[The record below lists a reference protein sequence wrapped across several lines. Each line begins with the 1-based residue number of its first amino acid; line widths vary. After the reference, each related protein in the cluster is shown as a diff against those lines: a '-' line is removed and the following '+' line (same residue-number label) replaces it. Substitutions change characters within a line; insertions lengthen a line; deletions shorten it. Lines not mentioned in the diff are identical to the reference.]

1 MKTTR
6 RILLVCVV
14 ALLTTGPA
22 FAQNKDLNGSKDH
35 PLLTRYP
42 ESIID
47 KYSIVVFDEFTL
59 PLGKVKAGGFE
70 KFQSLKG
77 KITRIF
83 YDLPKGPSI
92 LEVYRYY
99 ESALTS
105 GGFQILYSCTNNEGC
120 GTGRDPWLWSS
131 GQHAL
136 SAKLDRPEGAVY
148 VHLHIGQWFNGMKR
162 QKLYVVETKPI
173 KTGQV
178 SAD

>member
-42 ESIID
+42 ESIILQ
-47 KYSIVVFDEFTL
+47 YSIVVSGEFML
-59 PLGKVKAGGFE
+59 PLGKMTVGGFE
-70 KFQSLKG
+70 KIQPLKG
-77 KITRIF
+77 KVTRIL
-83 YDLPKGPSI
+83 YDLPKEPSI
-92 LEVYRYY
+92 LEVYRYC

-120 GTGRDPWLWSS
+120 GTGRDYWLWSS

-148 VHLHIGQWFNGMKR
+148 VSLHIGQWFNGRKS
-162 QKLYVVETKPI
+162 QKLHVVETKPI

-178 SAD
+178 NAD